1 MSQYIE
7 IKTVENIYPYQ
18 ARKIIAKGTVKI
30 VITMGTIS
38 PNAKLLFDN
47 AGILWVEE
55 IPEKLFA
62 DQGKR
67 IKITQPLSSKDC
79 VILQ

>member
-18 ARKIIAKGTVKI
+18 AKRIIAKGTVKA

-38 PNAKLLFDN
+38 KNAKMLFEE
-47 AGILWVEE
+47 AGILWVEKV
-55 IPEKLFA
+55 PEQMF
-62 DQGKR
+62 
-67 IKITQPLSSKDC
+67 IKSEVRSGESESEEP
-79 VILQ
+79 

>member
-18 ARKIIAKGTVKI
+18 AQKIIAKGTVKA

-38 PNAKLLFDN
+38 KSAKILFEK
-47 AGILWVEE
+47 AGILWVEKV
-55 IPEKLFA
+55 PEQMFKESV
-62 DQGKR
+62 D
-67 IKITQPLSSKDC
+67 
-79 VILQ
+79 